1 MQMHSNSTGKMHILF
16 LLTLHSLVVLIAEDT
31 KRDCS
36 ALNWVIKG
44 EERNHQEYHQ
54 PHNCRIC
61 PKGKFDSY
69 FIRLLLIYYG

>member
-1 MQMHSNSTGKMHILF
+1 ESFLKECCCCTTTSWLSTNERRENSRY
-16 LLTLHSLVVLIAEDT
+16 T

-36 ALNWVIKG
+36 ALNWAIKG

-61 PKGKFDSY
+61 PKGGPRCIKKSEGSTD
-69 FIRLLLIYYG
+69 L